1 MSFDNFNNRG
11 GNFCTTSGLLTATG
25 AVTTHDAT
33 VSIGYAIDGKASLKA
48 PIVAA
53 ATPTTDINTGVA
65 FPILVGG
72 GNLTPPV
79 PGNGAVAVWGLTSGG
94 TVVVAMGPAT
104 ALDLQGNFLY
114 APQFPAIPDTM
125 VPFAYQVLKAGATAS
140 ATAIRFGASVW
151 NAVGFTNVIQNVMA
165 LPSRP
170 QVA

>member
-1 MSFDNFNNRG
+1 MSFDNLVNRG
-11 GNFCTTSGLLTATG
+11 INLVTTSGLLTAAG
-25 AVTTHDAT
+25 AVLTHDAT
-33 VSIGYAIDGKASLKA
+33 VTIGYSIDGKFTTKA
-48 PIVAA
+48 PIVAGT
-53 ATPTTDINTGVA
+53 TPTTDVNTGVA

-72 GNLTPPV
+72 GNTTPPT
-79 PGNGAVAVWGLTSGG
+79 PGSGAVAVWGLIAGG